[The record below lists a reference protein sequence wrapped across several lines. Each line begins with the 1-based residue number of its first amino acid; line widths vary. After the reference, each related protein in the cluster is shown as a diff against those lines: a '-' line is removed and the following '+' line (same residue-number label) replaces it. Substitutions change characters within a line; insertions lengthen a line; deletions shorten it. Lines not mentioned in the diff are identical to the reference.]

1 MVTYYALTEAPISN
15 QMSARI
21 RDLGYAGRV
30 GRTVPSLHMRANG
43 FAWEHYRLK
52 LNEHER
58 VQNAE
63 IGEYPYFCGIR
74 RFVDCRDLVA
84 A

>member
-1 MVTYYALTEAPISN
+1 
-15 QMSARI
+15 
-21 RDLGYAGRV
+21 
-30 GRTVPSLHMRANG
+30 MRANG
-43 FAWEHYRLK
+43 IAWEHCRLK

-63 IGEYPYFCGIR
+63 LANTLIPVVFAV
-74 RFVDCRDLVA
+74 FVECRDLVA